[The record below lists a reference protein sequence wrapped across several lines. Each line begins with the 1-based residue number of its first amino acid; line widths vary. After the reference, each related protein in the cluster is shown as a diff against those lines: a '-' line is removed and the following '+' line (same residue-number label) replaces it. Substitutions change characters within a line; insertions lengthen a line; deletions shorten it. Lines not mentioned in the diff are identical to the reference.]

1 MKKSLIKVITLVL
14 TVALFATLT
23 SVFVGCSSSK
33 KSPNKL
39 YVGLECAYAPFNYT
53 LTEQI
58 PGSVPIYNSN
68 YKPQT
73 GSYAYGYEVQIS
85 KKIADS
91 LGKELVIVKLEW
103 DALIPAVKAGTID
116 LIIAGMSPTAQRKES
131 IDFSEV
137 YYESQLVVVVRND
150 GAYAN
155 ATSLADLSGA
165 KLVAQNGT
173 FHNDA
178 LQAQTS
184 QYGILAQTPMEDF
197 PEMINALNTRAVDG
211 YVAEEPGAIE
221 NCASNSS
228 FTYIHLQN
236 NTTGFDAT
244 EDDVAIAVGLKKG
257 SELLSG
263 VNQALA
269 EISAQERAQMMQDA
283 ITKSSG
289 AAE

>member
-1 MKKSLIKVITLVL
+1 MKKALIKVITLVL
-14 TVALFATLT
+14 AVALFATLA
-23 SVFVGCSSSK
+23 SVFVGCNSSK
-33 KSPNKL
+33 KSQEKL

-68 YKPQT
+68 YKQQS
-73 GSYAYGYEVQIS
+73 GSFAYGYDVQIA
-85 KKIADS
+85 KRIADS

-103 DALIPAVKAGTID
+103 DALIPAVNAGTID
-116 LIIAGMSPTAQRKES
+116 LIIAGMSPTSARKEV
-131 IDFSEV
+131 IDFSSV
-137 YYESQLVVVVRND
+137 YYESQLVVVVRKD

-155 ATSLADLSGA
+155 ATSLDGLSGA
-165 KLVAQNGT
+165 RLVAQNGT

-178 LQAQTS
+178 LQAQAS
-184 QYGILAQTPMEDF
+184 AHGIVAQQPMEDF
-197 PEMINALNTRAVDG
+197 PEMINALNTRAIDG

-221 NCASNSS
+221 NCASNDS

-236 NTTGFDAT
+236 NSTGFNAT
-244 EDDVAIAVGLKKG
+244 ADDVAIAVGLKKN
-257 SELLSG
+257 SALLSG

-269 EISAQERAQMMQDA
+269 NISANDRAQMMQDA

-289 AAE
+289 AVE